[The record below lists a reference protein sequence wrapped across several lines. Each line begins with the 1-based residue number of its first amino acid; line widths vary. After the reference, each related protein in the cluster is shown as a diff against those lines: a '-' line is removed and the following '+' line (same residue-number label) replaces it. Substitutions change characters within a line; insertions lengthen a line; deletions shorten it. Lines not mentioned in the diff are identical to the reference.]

1 MTEAVAVG
9 GREPRGWMI
18 RLVRMPN
25 IFVDPAEIFDREAR
39 EPNAF
44 LPLLVLCIGLGSLLL
59 AYAGPM
65 INIALSAV
73 PAADRPDLVPAMT
86 AMVQQNKWV
95 GLALTPVYIGASAL
109 AVGILI
115 FAVVSATAP
124 VRQPEGEKG
133 EEDGGLHRAISIAAY
148 ASLAI
153 LVEQLL
159 TYTALRIVGFENVH
173 YFWDLKPL
181 PGLHYLVANPDV
193 HRVAF
198 AVLERINFFTIVYG
212 CILAYGT
219 RRVFRTS
226 RLAAATAAIA
236 AVLGE
241 LFVITILAW
250 LKS

>member
-1 MTEAVAVG
+1 MTETVAVG
-9 GREPRGWMI
+9 RREPWSWVI

-25 IFVDPAEIFDREAR
+25 IFIDPAEVFDREAA
-39 EPNAF
+39 EPNAL
-44 LPLLVLCIGLGSLLL
+44 LPLLVLSIGLGSLLMV
-59 AYAGPM
+59 YAGLM
-65 INIALSAV
+65 VNVALSSV
-73 PAADRPDLVPAMT
+73 PAADRPDLVPAMR
-86 AMVQQNKWV
+86 AMVDQNKWI

-109 AVGILI
+109 AVGVLI
-115 FAVVSATAP
+115 FGVVSATTP
-124 VRQPEGEKG
+124 VRESEG
-133 EEDGGLHRAISIAAY
+133 GGLHRAISIAAY

-153 LVEQLL
+153 LLEELL
-159 TYTALRIVGFENVH
+159 TYIALRIVGFENVQ

-181 PGLHYLVANPDV
+181 PGLHYLVANPDT

-198 AVLERINFFTIVYG
+198 AVLERINFFTILYAF
-212 CILAYGT
+212 ILAYGT

-226 RLAAATAAIA
+226 RAAAATAAIA